1 MEELR
6 FSGYDPKPVMEAKL
20 NKLIDIIAKLEIK
33 VAKLELAAEPVKKTT
48 AKAAKTEE

>member
-6 FSGYDPKPVMEAKL
+6 FSGYDPKPVMESKL
-20 NKLIDIIAKLEIK
+20 NKLIEVIKGLQVKIEKLEQ
-33 VAKLELAAEPVKKTT
+33 AAEPVKKTT